1 MLVAEARAAPPAT
14 EPSLHGTIG
23 FPVTPWDV
31 DLARDETALRVHV
44 ESLLASG
51 LKAIA
56 YSGSDGELYALTLDN
71 YARICELARDLVARR
86 TFLIFGVGQS
96 GRTAARHAAMARR
109 AGASAVLC
117 VVPYT
122 ADPNEPGLDDDALTV
137 ILYQTKWSGV
147 LPCSLPKRLA
157 DVENIRMAKHEN
169 GNLSHHL
176 NVRRQCGDR
185 FRWLDGMA
193 EPFVLSYWK
202 LGVETFSSAL
212 ACFMPRVPLRVRNLA
227 QQGNFQAINRI
238 LATLVLPMDEL
249 RNRRPGDRVSMIMTA
264 MSLADLPVGGVR
276 PPLIPMEP
284 ADRDDL
290 RKLMARNGLLA
301 SEIAA

>member
-1 MLVAEARAAPPAT
+1 MQ
-14 EPSLHGTIG
+14 GIIG
-23 FPVTPWDV
+23 FPVTPRDV
-31 DLARDETALRVHV
+31 DLAPDETALRVHV

-56 YSGSDGELYALTLDN
+56 YFGSNGELYALTLDN

-86 TFLIFGVGQS
+86 RFLIFGVGQS

-117 VVPYT
+117 MVPYT
-122 ADPNEPGLDDDALTV
+122 ADPNEPGLADDYRRIADDAALTI

-147 LPCSLPKRLA
+147 LPCSLLKRRA
-157 DVENIRMAKHEN
+157 DVENIRMVKHES
-169 GNLSHHL
+169 GNLSHHF

-185 FRWLDGMA
+185 FRWLDRMA
-193 EPFVLSYWK
+193 EPFVFRYWK
-202 LGVETFSSAL
+202 LGVETFGSAL
-212 ACFMPRVPLRVRNLA
+212 ACFMPQVPLRVRDLA

-238 LATLVLPMDEL
+238 LATLVLPTDEL
-249 RNRRPGDRVSMIMTA
+249 RNRRPSDRVSMIMTA
-264 MSLADLPVGGVR
+264 MSLAGLPVGGVR
-276 PPLIPMEP
+276 PPLNPMEP
-284 ADRDDL
+284 AGRDDL
-290 RKLMARNGLLA
+290 RKLMARNGLLS